1 MDFCGGYLEKNLSKD
16 SKITVMLMGA
26 AGVAIYEIF
35 IYAYRG
41 IVLSTN
47 IEIWLFIKILLIEV
61 IFNTLITIIIYQGMQ
76 KLGYKIEE
84 IFKNPQI
91 LTRYF

>member
-26 AGVAIYEIF
+26 TGVCFYEIF
-35 IYAYRG
+35 IYVYRG

-47 IEIWLFIKILLIEV
+47 IEIFLFIKILLIEV
-61 IFNTLITIIIYQGMQ
+61 IFNTLITIIIYPLIQ
-76 KLGYKIEE
+76 LVGYDIEE
-84 IFKNPQI
+84 EFKGNKL
-91 LTRYF
+91 LTKYF